1 MKGTFMSTTKLLFS
15 LSVCPILFLCGCA
28 TEPVKWYI
36 RTGPTYSGAIAS
48 VDRVGVI
55 SDAAVIYDRTTDKD
69 WYSLE
74 DSMVASSNMLFA
86 ARRFLEKKGYQ
97 VAFTEG
103 PVVGA
108 CKSSGQQYKLS
119 EKRRHDPIDRSPP
132 FYVTPAIANDV
143 AYRDAVLRTLQRVE
157 LAITDRGELPT
168 ETMQSEPSIHEDLKL
183 IRERQA
189 VRYLLVVMGDGKIVS
204 AGKQTG
210 QVVGTALLST
220 VMTLGMVTV
229 TAHNISFLDSYIGL
243 LDLQT
248 GEMLWTNS
256 LRLGQNPADDGLY
269 KGVWPRMLLY
279 HLPDRAK
286 SKT

>member
-1 MKGTFMSTTKLLFS
+1 
-15 LSVCPILFLCGCA
+15 
-28 TEPVKWYI
+28 
-36 RTGPTYSGAIAS
+36 
-48 VDRVGVI
+48 
-55 SDAAVIYDRTTDKD
+55 
-69 WYSLE
+69 
-74 DSMVASSNMLFA
+74 
-86 ARRFLEKKGYQ
+86 
-97 VAFTEG
+97 
-103 PVVGA
+103 
-108 CKSSGQQYKLS
+108 
-119 EKRRHDPIDRSPP
+119 
-132 FYVTPAIANDV
+132 
-143 AYRDAVLRTLQRVE
+143 
-157 LAITDRGELPT
+157 
-168 ETMQSEPSIHEDLKL
+168 MQSEPSIHEDLKL

-286 SKT
+286 TKT